1 MPSTMPDAFFRH
13 PLNRV
18 LAFSS
23 VSMRAAGQLNGGG
36 YFEKNLNF
44 KIRNANGGVLQKACE
59 TPLLET

>member
-13 PLNRV
+13 PLKPRTCV
-18 LAFSS
+18 FFGVYACSGP
-23 VSMRAAGQLNGGG
+23 AEWGG